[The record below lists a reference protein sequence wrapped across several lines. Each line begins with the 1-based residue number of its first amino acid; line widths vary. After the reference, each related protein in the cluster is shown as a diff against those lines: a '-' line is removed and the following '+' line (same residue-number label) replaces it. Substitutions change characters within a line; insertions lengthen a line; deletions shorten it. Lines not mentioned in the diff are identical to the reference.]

1 MCYTAIA
8 AMGDRATQECD
19 PSTTAVP
26 YGIGL
31 AASAAPTLYDYAG
44 GCNAINST
52 RDDTLLL
59 EYPSQKKFL
68 DNPL

>member
-1 MCYTAIA
+1 LSLTLWASGIMWYITIA

-31 AASAAPTLYDYAG
+31 VASLLPTLYDYADG
-44 GCNAINST
+44 YNAINSPPKA
-52 RDDTLLL
+52 DYDGL
-59 EYPSQKKFL
+59 F
-68 DNPL
+68 